1 MKSLHWLPA
10 CPDFRPSLRA
20 LRDAPNWAAAKALA
34 GHALDFIQT
43 NALDKIVQDAGLPEV
58 EAGEK
63 PLRIAIL
70 SSCTVTHLHAGIR
83 IGALRRGI
91 AAEVYET
98 DYGQIWQE
106 LNDPASGLHAFRPHV
121 CLFAL
126 DAHWLTSG
134 FDLAMPAAAADA
146 ALGARIGQI
155 EEFWRLARTAFDCT
169 VIQQTA
175 LPTLLRLLGN
185 AEGAAPGAPARALER
200 INERI
205 VATAAAC
212 GVQVLALHARV
223 AVDGLAAWHDPALWH
238 RSKQEIS
245 PVAVPAY
252 GEAVGRILGA
262 IRGKASKCL
271 VLDLDNTLW
280 GGVIGDDGV
289 EGIVLGQGSA
299 LGEAFTAFQKYA
311 LDLSRRGI
319 ILAVCSKNDEAN
331 ALEPFERHPEM
342 VLKREHIAVFVAN
355 WTDKASNLRTIAK
368 TLNIGI
374 DALVF
379 VDDNPFERNLVRQE
393 LPMVAVPEVGDDPS
407 TYAQTVAEAGYFEAL
422 GITADDLART
432 AQYRENA
439 ERNALMADSTDL
451 EGYLASLDM
460 KLEWR
465 DFDRLGLPRVTQL
478 INKSNQFNLTTKRYT
493 QEEVAAVMAAPDAL
507 GLQLRLTDRF
517 GDNGIIAVI
526 IGRMV
531 DGTDLDID
539 TWLMSCRVLGRGVE
553 RATLELI
560 AARAKELGATRLLG
574 EYLPSKKNG
583 MVKAHYDGLGFTPID
598 SGSVG
603 QRYVLDL
610 DAYESQPI
618 SMTIIEGSK

>member
-1 MKSLHWLPA
+1 M
-10 CPDFRPSLRA
+10 
-20 LRDAPNWAAAKALA
+20 
-34 GHALDFIQT
+34 
-43 NALDKIVQDAGLPEV
+43 V
-58 EAGEK
+58 
-63 PLRIAIL
+63 
-70 SSCTVTHLHAGIR
+70 
-83 IGALRRGI
+83 
-91 AAEVYET
+91 
-98 DYGQIWQE
+98 
-106 LNDPASGLHAFRPHV
+106 
-121 CLFAL
+121 
-126 DAHWLTSG
+126 
-134 FDLAMPAAAADA
+134 
-146 ALGARIGQI
+146 
-155 EEFWRLARTAFDCT
+155 
-169 VIQQTA
+169 
-175 LPTLLRLLGN
+175 LGN

-200 INERI
+200 IHERI

-212 GVQVLALHARV
+212 CVQVLALHARV
-223 AVDGLAAWHDPALWH
+223 AVDGLAAWYDPALWH

-252 GEAVGRILGA
+252 REAVGRILGA
-262 IRGKASKCL
+262 IRGKARKCL

-355 WTDKASNLRTIAK
+355 WTDKASNLRHIAK

-439 ERNALMADSTDL
+439 ERDALMADSTDL

-598 SGSVG
+598 SGSEG